1 MMQEQ
6 VLLAFCALWLL
17 LAGCSSDETTAPTG
31 TQNNR
36 TGSWTPTASAT
47 ILRSSESGLDNPRLA
62 VVGDRATWAEIW
74 SETWKGAAEAPPL
87 PEIDFVLSGV
97 LVVGIGK
104 RARPDYSV
112 TIDSVVTYANGAAL
126 YATEIQPS
134 ASCQTTSGS
143 SAPVHMVLMPGH
155 PPVSDW
161 RIGMSV
167 RSCP

>member
-1 MMQEQ
+1 M
-6 VLLAFCALWLL
+6 VRCSLCLL
-17 LAGCSSDETTAPTG
+17 LLVGCASDETTSPTG
-31 TQNNR
+31 QSNR
-36 TGSWTPTASAT
+36 TGSWTPTPSAT
-47 ILRSSESGLDNPRLA
+47 ILQASESGLQNPRLA
-62 VVGDRATWAEIW
+62 VVGDAGTWASIW
-74 SETWKGAAEAPPL
+74 SDTWRGSDHPPPL

-104 RARPDYSV
+104 RAQPGHSV
-112 TIDSVVTYANGAAL
+112 TIDSVVTYTNGAAL
-126 YATEIQPS
+126 YATEIQL
-134 ASCQTTSGS
+134 AAGCQTSTGF

>member
-1 MMQEQ
+1 MPARVSL
-6 VLLAFCALWLL
+6 VLCALWLV
-17 LAGCSSDETTAPTG
+17 LAGCSGDETEAPTG

-36 TGSWTPTASAT
+36 TGSWTPAASAT
-47 ILRSSESGLDNPRLA
+47 ILRESASGLDNPRLA
-62 VVGDRATWAEIW
+62 VVGDRSTWAEIW
-74 SETWKGAAEAPPL
+74 SDTWQGTGEAPPL

-97 LVVGIGK
+97 LVVGLGK

-112 TIDSVVTYANGAAL
+112 TIDSVVTYTNGAAL

-134 ASCQTTSGS
+134 AACASPGGS

-155 PPVSDW
+155 PPVNDW
-161 RIGMSV
+161 RIGISV

>member
-6 VLLAFCALWLL
+6 VLSAFCALWLL

-47 ILRSSESGLDNPRLA
+47 ILRTSESGLENPRLA
-62 VVGDRATWAEIW
+62 VVGDRPTWAEIW
-74 SETWKGAAEAPPL
+74 SETWKGAADAPPL
-87 PEIDFVLSGV
+87 PEVDFVLSGV

-134 ASCQTTSGS
+134 ASCQATSGS